1 MANNYNLAFKD
12 IQYIQ
17 IPKVILNSE
26 HVFHQYTLR
35 VLNGKRDDLKDYL
48 NNMGV
53 PTMIY
58 YPIPIHKQR
67 AYLSGQSLANTDILS
82 KEVISLPIHTE
93 LEASNQDYIIQN
105 VINFFKN

>member
-1 MANNYNLAFKD
+1 MANKYNLAFKD

-26 HVFHQYTLR
+26 HIYHQYTIR

-58 YPIPIHKQR
+58 YPIPIHKQK
-67 AYLSGQSLANTDILS
+67 AYSNNQTLDNTEQLAN
-82 KEVISLPIHTE
+82 EVISFPIHTE
-93 LEASNQDYIIQN
+93 IENSNQDYIIQM
-105 VINFFKN
+105 VKNFFDV